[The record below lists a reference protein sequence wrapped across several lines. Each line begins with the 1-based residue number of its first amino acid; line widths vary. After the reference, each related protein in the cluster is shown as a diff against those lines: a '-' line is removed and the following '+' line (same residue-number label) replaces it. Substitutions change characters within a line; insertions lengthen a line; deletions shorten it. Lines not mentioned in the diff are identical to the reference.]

1 MKHIDSMTLLRLK
14 IIGGYISLIALFTVA
29 SIIVVCK
36 SGDLEENSK
45 RYRENID
52 RRAFSEG
59 AFLQLFDLTQLG
71 GQAVI
76 WDSTRIAAYEKK
88 EKCVML
94 TLDSMI
100 TTIPDSAQ
108 VRRVKE
114 IKQLVTEKK
123 SYLMAIHQDLEQL
136 RDVSGLMQQ
145 KMPQIIHQAN
155 RANQLLTDEV
165 SENLK
170 ENRHKTTGMF
180 GWLKSKKKANAET
193 EAENQQALKRA
204 RQQTDRILTSL
215 AADIQQSQERSANQ
229 LFQHMDDLVR
239 KESLLNEKIT
249 QLAREFNTEDSQ
261 MRKFGS
267 THLMTH
273 QRDTLHLVMWFG
285 FAAFLLAVLFYWL
298 FHRDANKRQRN
309 KILLEQSNRHN
320 EELLTL
326 RQNMMLT
333 VSHDLRSPLTSIM
346 GYADLIAETTKDE
359 KCRQYE
365 EAIRQS
371 SDHMLTLLNT
381 LLSYYR
387 LDTGKEEVEMIP
399 FRVKDVLSSLL
410 VEYEPI
416 ADMKNVEIESTFT
429 GDDTVVMGDRKRI
442 LQIAGNILSN
452 AIKFTKKGTVKVD
465 VAYEANTITIKVHD
479 TGTGMSEEQMKRI
492 FAPFSRLENADTQDG
507 FGLGLSIAKALAD
520 LLGGSIDVESHV
532 GFGSLFTVTIPVVEG
547 DEEIP
552 QLADKSTAILPE
564 GLRIAIVDDDF
575 TVLKMTVEML
585 TKKNVQAVGCPTVDE
600 LFERMRKSDYD
611 LIITDI
617 KLGGMSGFDLLE
629 LLRDA
634 NIGNSKSVPIL
645 AMTGRTERKTED
657 FIDAGFSGCLL
668 KPFSYAELTQAI
680 ANSVKEDATFKIP
693 KADFTI
699 LLQGEDDV
707 NGMLTLLVEQTEA
720 EVSELKSAQETGDVQ
735 TITFLQHKLE
745 PRWEILGIVKPMLK
759 LRDALKGKGDMG
771 KAIENVVKTAE
782 QLISQAK
789 EKMEGGQHEQIQ
801 GLDC

>member
-1 MKHIDSMTLLRLK
+1 MKNMDSLTRLRLK
-14 IIGGYISLIALFTVA
+14 IVGGYVSLIALFVA
-29 SIIVVCK
+29 TSVIVVCK
-36 SGDLEENSK
+36 SGGLEENSK
-45 RYRENID
+45 RYKENIE

-71 GQAVI
+71 GQAAI
-76 WDSTRIAAYEKK
+76 WDSTRFAAYEKK
-88 EKCVML
+88 EKSVMM

-100 TTIPDSAQ
+100 MTIPDTAQ

-123 SYLMAIHQDLEQL
+123 GYLLAIHQDLERL
-136 RDVSGLMQQ
+136 RDVSGLMQE
-145 KMPQIIHQAN
+145 KMPQIIRQAN
-155 RANQLLTDEV
+155 RANQQLTDEV

-215 AADIQQSQERSANQ
+215 ASDIHQSQERSANQ

-239 KESLLNEKIT
+239 KESQLNEKIT
-249 QLAREFNTEDSQ
+249 QLASEFNAEDSQ
-261 MRKFGS
+261 MRKLGS

-285 FAAFLLAVLFYWL
+285 VAAFLLAMFFYWL
-298 FHRDANKRQRN
+298 FHRDANERHRN
-309 KILLEQSNRHN
+309 KILLEESNHHN

-359 KCRQYE
+359 KCKQYE
-365 EAIRQS
+365 EAIKQS
-371 SDHMLTLLNT
+371 SDRMLTLLNT

-387 LDTGKEEVEMIP
+387 LDTGKEEVEMVP
-399 FRVKDVLSSLL
+399 FRVKNVLSSLL
-410 VEYEPI
+410 TEYEPI
-416 ADMKNVEIESTFT
+416 AEMKNVEIESMFT

-442 LQIAGNILSN
+442 LQIGSNLLSN
-452 AIKFTKKGTVKVD
+452 AIKFTKKGTVKVG
-465 VAYEANTITIKVHD
+465 VTYETNTITMQIHD
-479 TGTGMSEEQMKRI
+479 TGTGMSEEQVKRI
-492 FAPFSRLENADTQDG
+492 FAPFSRLDNADTQEG
-507 FGLGLSIAKALAD
+507 FGLGLSIAKALVE
-520 LLGGSIDVESHV
+520 LLGGRIDVESHI
-532 GFGSLFTVTIPVVEG
+532 GFGSKFTVTIPVVEG
-547 DEEIP
+547 DEEIL
-552 QLADKSTAILPE
+552 QLADRNTAILPE
-564 GLRIAIVDDDF
+564 GLRIAVVDDDV
-575 TVLKMTVEML
+575 TVLRMTVEML
-585 TKKNVQAVGCPTVDE
+585 TKKNVQAIGCPTVDD
-600 LFERMRKSDYD
+600 LFDRMRKSDYD

-645 AMTGRTERKTED
+645 AMTGRTERKAED
-657 FIDAGFSGCLL
+657 FVDAGFSGCLL

-680 ANSVKEDATFKIP
+680 ANSVKEDTTFKIP
-693 KADFTI
+693 KADFTT
-699 LLQGEDDV
+699 LLHGEDDV
-707 NGMLTLLVEQTEA
+707 NGMLILLVEQTEA
-720 EVSELKSAQETGDVQ
+720 EVSELKSALETGDMQ
-735 TITFLQHKLE
+735 TIAFLQHKLE
-745 PRWEILGIVKPMLK
+745 SRWELLGIVKPMLK

-771 KAIENVVKTAE
+771 EAIENVVKTAE

-789 EKMEGGQHEQIQ
+789 EKMEGGAE
-801 GLDC
+801 

>member
-1 MKHIDSMTLLRLK
+1 MKNMDSLTRLRLK
-14 IIGGYISLIALFTVA
+14 IVGGYVSLIALFIAA
-29 SIIVVCK
+29 SVIVVCK
-36 SGDLEENSK
+36 SGGLEENSK
-45 RYRENID
+45 RYKENIE

-71 GQAVI
+71 GQAAI
-76 WDSTRIAAYEKK
+76 WDSTRLAAYEKK
-88 EKCVML
+88 EKCVMM

-100 TTIPDSAQ
+100 MTIPDTAQ

-123 SYLMAIHQDLEQL
+123 GYLLAIHQDLEQL

-145 KMPQIIHQAN
+145 KMPQIIRQAN
-155 RANQLLTDEV
+155 RANQQLTDEV

-193 EAENQQALKRA
+193 EAENNRALHRA
-204 RQQTDRILTSL
+204 KQQTDRILTSL
-215 AADIQQSQERSANQ
+215 ATDIQQSQERSANQ
-229 LFQHMDDLVR
+229 LFQHMEDLVR

-249 QLAREFNTEDSQ
+249 QLASEFNAEDSQ
-261 MRKFGS
+261 MRKLGS
-267 THLMTH
+267 THLMSH
-273 QRDTLHLVMWFG
+273 QRETLHLVMCFG
-285 FAAFLLAVLFYWL
+285 FAAFLLAMLFYWL
-298 FHRDANKRQRN
+298 FHRDANKRHKN
-309 KILLEQSNRHN
+309 KILLEESNRHN

-326 RQNMMLT
+326 RKNMMLT

-359 KCRQYE
+359 KCKQYE

-371 SDHMLTLLNT
+371 SDRMLTLLNT

-387 LDTGKEEVEMIP
+387 LDTGKEEVEMVP
-399 FRVKDVLSSLL
+399 FRVKNIISSLL

-416 ADMKNVEIESTFT
+416 AEMKNVEIESMFT

-442 LQIAGNILSN
+442 LQIGSNLLSN
-452 AIKFTKKGTVKVD
+452 AIKFTKKGSVKVAI
-465 VAYEANTITIKVHD
+465 AYETNTITMQIHD
-479 TGTGMSEEQMKRI
+479 TGTGMSEDQVKRI
-492 FAPFSRLENADTQDG
+492 FAPFSRLDNADTQEG
-507 FGLGLSIAKALAD
+507 FGLGLSIAKALVE
-520 LLGGSIDVESHV
+520 LLGGRIDVESHI
-532 GFGSLFTVTIPVVEG
+532 GFGSKFTVTIPVVEG
-547 DEEIP
+547 DEEIL
-552 QLADKSTAILPE
+552 QLSDRNTAILPE
-564 GLRIAIVDDDF
+564 GLRIAVVDDDV
-575 TVLKMTVEML
+575 TVLRMTVEML
-585 TKKNVQAVGCPTVDE
+585 TKKNVQAVGCPTADD
-600 LFERMRKSDYD
+600 LFDRMRKSDYD

-645 AMTGRTERKTED
+645 AMTGRTERKVED

-693 KADFTI
+693 KADFTT

-707 NGMLTLLVEQTEA
+707 NGMLTLLIEQTEA
-720 EVSELKSAQETGDVQ
+720 EVSELKSALETGDVQ
-735 TITFLQHKLE
+735 TISFLQHKLE
-745 PRWEILGIVKPMLK
+745 SRWELLGIVKPMLK
-759 LRDALKGKGDMG
+759 LRDALKGRGDMG

-789 EKMEGGQHEQIQ
+789 EKMEGGAA
-801 GLDC
+801 